1 MAKTKF
7 FKKTDQT
14 PVNLKKLL
22 FPLAL
27 LLPIAA
33 QAQSISQS
41 QIEQFKNMPR
51 AQQEALAGQYGV
63 DIDTI
68 TGSNGTQNQRPQNVN
83 VVEPVNTTPD
93 QEQQKAWEE
102 AEKEQELDRK
112 NGGLKPFGY
121 ELFAGS
127 PTTFAPVTEIP
138 IPNDYTL
145 GPGDVLQ
152 VQLWGKENQ
161 QLELPISRDGT
172 ISFPQSGPQ
181 VVAGLS
187 FDEARQQIKKRV
199 SEQYIGVQAS
209 VALGELRSMRVFVLG
224 EARNAGS
231 YTVSSLS
238 TITNALY
245 VSGGIQRTGSL
256 RQIQHKRD
264 GELIGELDLYD
275 LLLKGD
281 TSNDTRLQP
290 GDVIFI
296 PSVGDRVG
304 IDGEVYRPALYELKN
319 KTNLQELVKLAG
331 GLTPQAYPQL
341 IRIERNNDDFLR
353 IIAEAN
359 LTTPKGKQAVVK
371 PGDRIDVASISDI
384 TGQYVEVKGAA
395 TRPGRFAWVPGM
407 RVSSVIKS
415 LDSDLLQEADKRY
428 AAIVRT
434 DPATDH
440 VSVINLRLREA
451 LNNPGGINDSTLQ
464 EKDQLLI
471 FADEGKVSA
480 KSLGQSESESDSDS
494 GSDRDQD
501 QDRMQRQN
509 GRTAETREQNS
520 VNQDQSQRRD
530 GRSLESEKPAYS
542 RFSRET
548 LFAPVLARL
557 KSQAK
562 PGAPQQTIEVTGPV
576 RYPGEYPLPASEQVA
591 DAIYVAGGLKDS
603 ASLYT
608 AELARFSVNEEG
620 TGQTSILDLNLQAV
634 IKGQASVSLQSR
646 DRLLIKSIPE
656 FAQAKT
662 IELNGEVRYPGQ
674 YTVPNGET
682 LRDVIKRA
690 GGLTDNAFPEGAIF
704 TREKLRQREAQRLQ
718 EAEERLQGDL
728 LGVQLEGDGIGGK
741 NAERTQQVEGLLEDV
756 QSARPVGRMVINLAD
771 VVASDV
777 YQPILLQDGDRLTVP
792 FTPQSVSVFGEVQF
806 PTSHLHTKG
815 LTVDDYLD
823 RSGGPTRQ
831 ADEGRVYVVKADG
844 SVMLPEK
851 SRWFGGRSQQLSVG
865 DTIIVPIDVDRLN
878 QLELWTNVSQIVY
891 QIALGAA
898 AVVNL

>member
-1 MAKTKF
+1 MTLK
-7 FKKTDQT
+7 
-14 PVNLKKLL
+14 NLLL
-22 FPLAL
+22 ATILAL
-27 LLPIAA
+27 PALAT
-33 QAQSISQS
+33 AQSISPS

-51 AQQEALAGQYGV
+51 SQQEALAGQYGV
-63 DIDTI
+63 DLDSI
-68 TGSNGTQNQRPQNVN
+68 TGSNSTQNQRPQNIN
-83 VVEPVNTTPD
+83 VVEPVRTTPD
-93 QEQQKAWEE
+93 EEQQKAQEE
-102 AEKEQELDRK
+102 AEKDQEQDRR
-112 NGGLKPFGY
+112 NGGLKPYGY
-121 ELFAGS
+121 DLFAGS

-138 IPNDYTL
+138 IPNNYTL
-145 GPGDVLQ
+145 GPGDVLR

-209 VALGELRSMRVFVLG
+209 VTLGELRSMRVFVLG

-256 RQIQHKRD
+256 RRIQHKRD

-281 TSNDTRLQP
+281 TSDDNRLQP

-415 LDSDLLQEADKRY
+415 LDSALLPEADKRY

-434 DPATDH
+434 DPATDR
-440 VSVINLRLREA
+440 VSVVNLRLREA
-451 LNNPGGINDSTLQ
+451 LNNPGGKNDITLQ

-471 FADEGKVSA
+471 FVDEGKVSA
-480 KSLGQSESESDSDS
+480 KSRDQNDSQGKEGSRQNSEEPESE
-494 GSDRDQD
+494 
-501 QDRMQRQN
+501 
-509 GRTAETREQNS
+509 ET
-520 VNQDQSQRRD
+520 D
-530 GRSLESEKPAYS
+530 YS
-542 RFSRET
+542 RFSRES

-562 PGAPQQTIEVTGPV
+562 PGAPQQTIQVTGPV
-576 RYPGEYPLPASEQVA
+576 RYPGEYPLPASKQVA

-608 AELARFSVNEEG
+608 AELARFGVNEEG

-634 IKGQASVSLQSR
+634 MKGRASVSLKSR

-656 FAQAKT
+656 FAQSKT

-674 YTVPNGET
+674 YTVRNGET

-690 GGLTDNAFPEGAIF
+690 GGLTDNAFPEGAVF

-718 EAEERLQGDL
+718 KAEERLQGDL
-728 LGVQLEGDGIGGK
+728 LGVQLKGDDLSGQS
-741 NAERTQQVEGLLEDV
+741 AQRTQQVEDLLDDV
-756 QSARPVGRMVINLAD
+756 QSARPVGRMVINLAE
-771 VVASDV
+771 VVDSNT
-777 YQPILLQDGDRLTVP
+777 YQPIRLQDGDRLTVP
-792 FTPQSVSVFGEVQF
+792 ITPQSVSVFGEVQF
-806 PTSHLHTKG
+806 PTSHLHTEG
-815 LTVDDYLD
+815 LTVDDYLE

-844 SVMLPEK
+844 SIMLPQE

-898 AVVNL
+898 AVGNL